1 MLEQI
6 INTLTSN
13 PLYLVI
19 AVAFAVIILF
29 GVIKKLLKLVLVV
42 AAVFVIYIAYL
53 IWTGQEVPD
62 SFDKVKQSA
71 QESVEK
77 GTDWIKKTV
86 EEKADEKLDQI
97 TKDVMK

>member
-19 AVAFAVIILF
+19 AVVLSVVILI
-29 GVIKKLLKLVLVV
+29 GVIKKLLKLVLI
-42 AAVFVIYIAYL
+42 AAAIFVLYIAYM

-62 SFDKVKQSA
+62 SIEKVKQSA
-71 QESVEK
+71 TESVEK
-77 GTDWIKKTV
+77 GTEWIKKTV
-86 EEKADEKLDQI
+86 EEKADEKLEKL
-97 TKDVMK
+97 KDGLTP

>member
-19 AVAFAVIILF
+19 AVVLSVVILI
-29 GVIKKLLKLVLVV
+29 GVIKKLLKLVLI
-42 AAVFVIYIAYL
+42 AAAIFVLYIAYM

-62 SFDKVKQSA
+62 SIEKVKQSA
-71 QESVEK
+71 TESVEK
-77 GTDWIKKTV
+77 GTEWIKKTV
-86 EEKADEKLDQI
+86 EEKDDEKLEKL
-97 TKDVMK
+97 KDGLTP